1 MQQDLYIF
9 FGPPGAGKGTLS
21 QLCVK
26 RLGWQQL
33 STGALCRQH
42 IASGTQV
49 GKQIDF
55 AIKSG
60 KLIDDALIV
69 SMVNE
74 WLDQDFN
81 KNSAVILDGF
91 PRTIKQA
98 ELLLHFLASSKQS
111 CSLKVI
117 CLKLS
122 DEEIIK
128 RLSKRMMCSNAACQM
143 VFSLNPA
150 SGLMPHTCDRCDEC
164 GAPLIKRQDDAIE
177 SIEERLHIYHE
188 HANPLLLF
196 YEKMKLSIIEID
208 AHKSFDEIFDQLN
221 ALYLKKRVLSAQ

>member
-42 IASGTQV
+42 IAEGTKL
-49 GKQIDF
+49 GKQMDF

-60 KLIDDALIV
+60 RLIDDTLIA
-69 SMVNE
+69 SMVHE
-74 WLDQDFN
+74 WLSQN
-81 KNSAVILDGF
+81 CQKNNTIILDGF

-98 ELLLHFLASSKQS
+98 ELLLRFLASYEQE
-111 CSLKVI
+111 CFLKIV

-122 DEEIIK
+122 NNEIIK
-128 RLSKRMMCSNAACQM
+128 RLSKRMMCSNTACQM
-143 VFSLNPA
+143 VFSLNPF
-150 SGLMPHTCDRCDEC
+150 SGLMPNSLDACDEC
-164 GAPLIKRQDDAIE
+164 GSALTKRPDDDKEA
-177 SIEERLHIYHE
+177 IEERLQVYHE
-188 HANPLLLF
+188 HANPLLRF
-196 YEKMKLSIIEID
+196 YEKMKLSIVEID
-208 AHKSFDEIFDQLN
+208 AQKTFDEIFDQLN
-221 ALYLKKRVLSAQ
+221 KMFVKNSALSSQ